1 VAQFDVYV
9 NPTPAA
15 RSGFPYLVELQ
26 SSQLRHLPT
35 RFVMP
40 LQRLSR
46 APAGLPRRLV
56 QTVTIAGEAL
66 YLAAHQCA
74 AMPARELR
82 RPVATLAGERTT
94 VLDALD
100 AVVSGV

>member
-1 VAQFDVYV
+1 MAQFDVHV

-26 SSQLRHLPT
+26 SDQLRHLPS
-35 RFVMP
+35 RLVMP
-40 LQRLSR
+40 LQRLPR
-46 APAGLPRRLV
+46 APAGLPRRLA
-56 QTVTIAGEAL
+56 QTVTVSGESL

-74 AMPARELR
+74 AMPAKLLR
-82 RPVATLAGERTT
+82 RPTGNLTDQRAA